1 MWLCIIMAG
10 FLRLNVNMNDF
21 IHATRSGPVGVQEVD
36 DFLYTN
42 DTARFDRVR
51 LQLLVY
57 IIQ

>member
-1 MWLCIIMAG
+1 MAG
-10 FLRLNVNMNDF
+10 FLRQNVNDF
-21 IHATRSGPVGVQEVD
+21 IHPTRSGLVVVQEVD